1 MKTNMI
7 NTICHVKV
15 YLVWICICEEIYL
28 RAVGEWVTWFSS
40 QIWIESLSGRRESIP
55 LCICVLVY
63 LCICVLVYLCICVFM
78 YRYIR
83 EGGGRMSDV
92 VLILNLHWEVIRRKG
107 IHSIDNFRNGT
118 HKSWVH
124 LTKLS
129 LDFLQNNW
137 LNWIR
142 RFCCYVFS
150 ICMFRILYL

>member
-1 MKTNMI
+1 MCDIYENKHEKHNLSCEGVFGLDLYLWRNISEGGGRMSDVVLI
-7 NTICHVKV
+7 LNLNWELIRRIDSIV
-15 YLVWICICEEIYL
+15 YL
-28 RAVGEWVTWFSS
+28 R
-40 QIWIESLSGRRESIP
+40 
-55 LCICVLVY
+55 
-63 LCICVLVYLCICVFM
+63 ICVFV
-78 YRYIR
+78 YICIDIL

-137 LNWIR
+137 LNWIS
-142 RFCCYVFS
+142 RFSCSFFC
-150 ICMFRILYL
+150 ICILRILYL